1 MRLMALMVA
10 GDGRPKALWWCCERR
25 KRKDVCQT
33 YRVFDDSNVSRRQER
48 TQQDLR
54 HPMKLIQLMPVAV
67 AVSVGRPTRL
77 VVVVSGGGEELLA
90 KLAASTTAATP
101 PQICRV

>member
-48 TQQDLR
+48 TQQDSL
-54 HPMKLIQLMPVAV
+54 HLMNLMALMSVAV
-67 AVSVGRPTRL
+67 VRPAALWWWCEWRRWRL
-77 VVVVSGGGEELLA
+77 H
-90 KLAASTTAATP
+90 
-101 PQICRV
+101 